1 LNCNASY
8 QLGLKAPVAD
18 VPSIYAQEGSQLHD
32 EIARVLAGTF
42 TIDALTDRVMEL
54 THLSSEHHD
63 LLTQAI
69 SALTHLMTKYGGR
82 WKIIALEQRY
92 PFPGIPSSF
101 GTVDLVISN
110 GQVIIVLDW
119 KFGGGV
125 RVRALYDNGEISWL
139 NAQLVYYTLCAR
151 AARKRLFRDK
161 MIVIAVVQP
170 RAEEPLDYTEV
181 DNRELDDWQ
190 GHLTQAYL
198 GALDRNPQAVRGSWC
213 QFCVAKS
220 ICPEW
225 TDGLHDLYDLDL
237 PGSALRASVEQAP
250 DKHGNFLGK
259 ALTLSRFA
267 EQWGAEI
274 QRQAHL
280 YASEGGHIPGWRLVP
295 KRANRSWGQSE
306 HDTVKALV
314 DIGMPEPELY
324 SEPALLSPAQAE
336 KALKKRKL
344 SLPDGLA
351 VSISNGTTLAPADDP
366 RPSIDHIGALRE
378 LDAMLEDLK

>member
-1 LNCNASY
+1 
-8 QLGLKAPVAD
+8 
-18 VPSIYAQEGSQLHD
+18 
-32 EIARVLAGTF
+32 
-42 TIDALTDRVMEL
+42 
-54 THLSSEHHD
+54 
-63 LLTQAI
+63 
-69 SALTHLMTKYGGR
+69 
-82 WKIIALEQRY
+82 
-92 PFPGIPSSF
+92 
-101 GTVDLVISN
+101 
-110 GQVIIVLDW
+110 
-119 KFGGGV
+119 
-125 RVRALYDNGEISWL
+125 
-139 NAQLVYYTLCAR
+139 
-151 AARKRLFRDK
+151 
-161 MIVIAVVQP
+161 
-170 RAEEPLDYTEV
+170 
-181 DNRELDDWQ
+181 
-190 GHLTQAYL
+190 
-198 GALDRNPQAVRGSWC
+198 
-213 QFCVAKS
+213 
-220 ICPEW
+220 
-225 TDGLHDLYDLDL
+225 
-237 PGSALRASVEQAP
+237 VEQAP
-250 DKHGNFLGK
+250 DKHGAFLGK